1 MQLDSRRSGQRT
13 FLATCALVST
23 LLLGMTPAVRAQT
36 TSKDVSGETLVT
48 IDVREAG
55 LMGAV
60 QMLSASNG
68 LDNVVVRKPKG
79 RDYNPITMRLTDKPL
94 RTVLNAIAT
103 AAGAVLQERDS
114 IFYLIPPEDVVS
126 TAPAV
131 APTVAVTPTPAA
143 KPRGNHQWTRI
154 KLAYILPSVCK
165 NIIDDPQWRPI
176 LEAAPNPISVVPVPS
191 SATRDLVAP
200 ANNNGAGG
208 GAGSAAG
215 RDSNSVDSAGA
226 RGQGIGAG
234 GRGGFGGGGG
244 FGGQGGGG
252 GFGGQG
258 AGGQGAGGQGAGS
271 LRPQGINTIV
281 SNDADNSLL
290 IDAEDVESVDR
301 LRDLIRLLDI
311 KPKQVLI
318 RVEFVSVNIADA
330 DSFGIDWRFSP
341 AGNIDVQIPPANS
354 SAPSITLA
362 YASGN
367 AVANLRASLVRT
379 TQNVFQAPIITTL
392 NNVEGSINF
401 QSAISVPQATNIV
414 NNNGIVTGNTF
425 VTFNAQN
432 GINVVPHINGDGSI
446 TMALRPVLAS
456 VQPAADGSIQ
466 QSFQQ
471 VQTTRIVQNGE
482 TMVLGGF
489 ITKQYTNAVNKVPI
503 LGDLPIIGN
512 LFTQRNRVQT
522 GAETLVFVTPT
533 IIEDRSQGTV
543 GTLGSGGQSSPTP

>member
-1 MQLDSRRSGQRT
+1 
-13 FLATCALVST
+13 
-23 LLLGMTPAVRAQT
+23 
-36 TSKDVSGETLVT
+36 
-48 IDVREAG
+48 
-55 LMGAV
+55 
-60 QMLSASNG
+60 
-68 LDNVVVRKPKG
+68 
-79 RDYNPITMRLTDKPL
+79 
-94 RTVLNAIAT
+94 
-103 AAGAVLQERDS
+103 
-114 IFYLIPPEDVVS
+114 
-126 TAPAV
+126 
-131 APTVAVTPTPAA
+131 
-143 KPRGNHQWTRI
+143 
-154 KLAYILPSVCK
+154 
-165 NIIDDPQWRPI
+165 
-176 LEAAPNPISVVPVPS
+176 
-191 SATRDLVAP
+191 
-200 ANNNGAGG
+200 
-208 GAGSAAG
+208 
-215 RDSNSVDSAGA
+215 
-226 RGQGIGAG
+226 
-234 GRGGFGGGGG
+234 
-244 FGGQGGGG
+244 
-252 GFGGQG
+252 
-258 AGGQGAGGQGAGS
+258 
-271 LRPQGINTIV
+271 
-281 SNDADNSLL
+281 
-290 IDAEDVESVDR
+290 
-301 LRDLIRLLDI
+301 LIRLLDI

>member
-131 APTVAVTPTPAA
+131 APTVAVTPAPAA
-143 KPRGNHQWTRI
+143 KSRGNHQWTRI